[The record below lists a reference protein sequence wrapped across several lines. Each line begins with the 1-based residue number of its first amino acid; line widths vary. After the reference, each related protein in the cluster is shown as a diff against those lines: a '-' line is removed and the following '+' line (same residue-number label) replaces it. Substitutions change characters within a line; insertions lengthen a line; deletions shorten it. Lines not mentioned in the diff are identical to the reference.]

1 MDEAGLLK
9 NAANHIP
16 LSPLSFLRRT
26 ARLYPDSPA
35 VIYGERQYT
44 WAQTQK
50 RCGKLAAALKKHGIG
65 KGDVVSFV
73 AANTPE
79 LVEAH
84 FGVPMAG
91 CVLNAVNIRLDV
103 DTLRYIFSHSEARA
117 VFVDGEFADKVKAA
131 LDGLDKKPLVI
142 DIVDSQSGDA
152 NPTIGE
158 CDYEYFI
165 NTAAEPLDSHPA
177 DEWEPLALNYTSG
190 TTGEPKGVVYHH
202 RGSYLMSFGSAIAW
216 NMKPHGV
223 YLYTVPMF
231 HCNGWGYVWTQALLG
246 GTLICIRKVDPVQIF
261 RLIEKHNVDA
271 LGGAPIVLNMLI
283 NAPTESRLN
292 LGGRKIKMMT
302 AGAPPPATTLA
313 AMEEM
318 GFVITHVYGLTESY
332 GHTIF
337 CDWRGEWDSLSGDA
351 RAELKARQG
360 VGYPMLEDWAIVD
373 GDMNKLPADGK
384 TMGEIV
390 MRGNTL
396 MSGYLKNPQ
405 ATENIFSGEWFK
417 SGDLAVMHPDQYLQ
431 VKDRAKDII
440 ISGGENISSV
450 EVENVIT
457 KHPRVSL
464 AAVVAMPNDKWGE
477 TPCAFVE
484 LTATDDNTD
493 EKNAGTRTHRLL

>member
-1 MDEAGLLK
+1 M
-9 NAANHIP
+9 
-16 LSPLSFLRRT
+16 
-26 ARLYPDSPA
+26 
-35 VIYGERQYT
+35 
-44 WAQTQK
+44 
-50 RCGKLAAALKKHGIG
+50 
-65 KGDVVSFV
+65 
-73 AANTPE
+73 
-79 LVEAH
+79 
-84 FGVPMAG
+84 
-91 CVLNAVNIRLDV
+91 
-103 DTLRYIFSHSEARA
+103 
-117 VFVDGEFADKVKAA
+117 
-131 LDGLDKKPLVI
+131 
-142 DIVDSQSGDA
+142 
-152 NPTIGE
+152 
-158 CDYEYFI
+158 
-165 NTAAEPLDSHPA
+165 
-177 DEWEPLALNYTSG
+177 
-190 TTGEPKGVVYHH
+190 
-202 RGSYLMSFGSAIAW
+202 
-216 NMKPHGV
+216 
-223 YLYTVPMF
+223 
-231 HCNGWGYVWTQALLG
+231 
-246 GTLICIRKVDPVQIF
+246 
-261 RLIEKHNVDA
+261 
-271 LGGAPIVLNMLI
+271 
-283 NAPTESRLN
+283 
-292 LGGRKIKMMT
+292 
-302 AGAPPPATTLA
+302 
-313 AMEEM
+313 
-318 GFVITHVYGLTESY
+318 TESY

-493 EKNAGTRTHRLL
+493 EKTL